1 MKEEHRFR
9 EMLSSIVEIGKAQ
22 FNTLKMDEIKSFF
35 GDMDLNESQYEHI
48 FAYLSAHQIKVEG
61 YVSDGN
67 NDYKIVPREEQEPE
81 GKEVE
86 EEPNE
91 EAHAIS
97 PYLKQYLK
105 EISFIDPLKKQ
116 EELELVTQLLQGNHS
131 VKSRL
136 IEGKLFLVAEIAK
149 QYGQYGMLMED
160 VIGEGNIGLMNG
172 VNRIQE
178 RKEED
183 LNDFLIFYIKESI
196 EAARE
201 EAQVEKG
208 LSGKVVERANY
219 VHEAA
224 KYLKEDT
231 GQAATIKE
239 LAEYTKLT
247 EEEIKDVLNMSGDSI
262 KINKH
267 SHS

>member
-1 MKEEHRFR
+1 MKDEHRFR
-9 EMLSSIVEIGKAQ
+9 EILSSIVEIGKAQ

-48 FAYLSAHQIKVEG
+48 FAYLAAHQIKVEG
-61 YVSDGN
+61 YVSNGN
-67 NDYKIVPREEQEPE
+67 NEYKFVPSKEQGPEIKEKEEDTHP
-81 GKEVE
+81 
-86 EEPNE
+86 
-91 EAHAIS
+91 IS

-105 EISFIDPLKKQ
+105 EISFIEQLKK
-116 EELELVTQLLQGNHS
+116 EEEQELVAGLLQGNHS

-136 IEGKLFLVAEIAK
+136 IEGKLFLVAETAK
-149 QYGQYGMLMED
+149 EYQQYGMLMED
-160 VIGEGNIGLMNG
+160 VIGEGNIGLMNA
-172 VNRIQE
+172 VNRIHE

-183 LNDFLIFYIKESI
+183 LNDFLILHIKESI

-201 EAQVEKG
+201 DAQIEKG

-219 VHEAA
+219 IHEAA

-231 GQAATIKE
+231 GQDATIKE

-262 KINKH
+262 KVNKH
-267 SHS
+267 LHS

>member
-1 MKEEHRFR
+1 MKDEHRFR

-22 FNTLKMDEIKSFF
+22 FHTLTMDEIKSFF

-48 FAYLSAHQIKVEG
+48 FAYLSANQIKVEG

-67 NDYKIVPREEQEPE
+67 NDYKIVPKEEQESDT
-81 GKEVE
+81 KEIE
-86 EEPNE
+86 EEHNE
-91 EAHAIS
+91 EPYSIS
-97 PYLKQYLK
+97 SYLKQYLK
-105 EISFIDPLKKQ
+105 EISFIEPLKK
-116 EELELVTQLLQGNHS
+116 EEEIELVTQLLQGNHS

-149 QYGQYGMLMED
+149 EYQQYGMLMED

-183 LNDFLIFYIKESI
+183 LNDFLILHIKESI

-201 EAQVEKG
+201 DAQIEKG

-231 GQAATIKE
+231 GQDATIKE

-267 SHS
+267 PHS